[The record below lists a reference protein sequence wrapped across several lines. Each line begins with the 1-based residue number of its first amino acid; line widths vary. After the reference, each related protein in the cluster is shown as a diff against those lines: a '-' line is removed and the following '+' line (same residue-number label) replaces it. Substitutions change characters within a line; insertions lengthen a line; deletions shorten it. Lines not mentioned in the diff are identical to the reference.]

1 MYSNALRYFMSY
13 LKIPAD
19 RYDLLLDPDPKII
32 QMNICDYVSHLKNSG
47 VIASRSIAVDT
58 LTGSINYALETL
70 EQPFN
75 PIIVRFKLLLD

>member
-1 MYSNALRYFMSY
+1 
-13 LKIPAD
+13 
-19 RYDLLLDPDPKII
+19 
-32 QMNICDYVSHLKNSG
+32 MNICDYVSHLKNSG